1 MKLTMY
7 SGCTRGDAIGV
18 DGIDLLDLPESKQRE
33 IAIEVFT
40 ELLDL
45 NNPFGMLRDLINL
58 HYTDSI
64 DRGMCEQ
71 CFDNTIDYILE
82 V

>member
-7 SGCTRGDAIGV
+7 SGCTRGDAIDVDGV
-18 DGIDLLDLPESKQRE
+18 DIMDFSENKQRE

-40 ELLDL
+40 ALLELD
-45 NNPFGMLRDLINL
+45 NTKNMIRELIL
-58 HYTDSI
+58 SYYTDFE
-64 DRGMCEQ
+64 DLGTCDQ
-71 CFDNTIDYILE
+71 CGDNTINYTLE

>member
-7 SGCTRGDAIGV
+7 SGCTRGDAIDV
-18 DGIDLLDLPESKQRE
+18 DGTDLMDLPASKQRE

-45 NNPFGMLRDLINL
+45 NNPSGMLRDLINT
-58 HYTDSI
+58 HHTEYVY
-64 DRGMCEQ
+64 RGTCDQ
-71 CFDNTIDYILE
+71 CGDWTMDYILE

>member
-7 SGCTRGDAIGV
+7 TGCTRGDAIDV

-45 NNPFGMLRDLINL
+45 NNPSGMLRDLITT
-58 HYTDSI
+58 HHTECV
-64 DRGMCEQ
+64 DRGTCEQ
-71 CFDNTIDYILE
+71 CGDWMMDYILE
-82 V
+82 I